1 MMRTLQEFKN
11 DLGIQM
17 WKQQL
22 ADEVRLAV
30 NLDGALNVDRLR
42 KARGETV
49 NALLDVLA
57 LYGCD
62 REECLEEAGREVGL
76 VGIPED

>member
-1 MMRTLQEFKN
+1 MRTLQEFKN
-11 DLGIQM
+11 EIGIQL

-22 ADEVRLAV
+22 VNEVKLATD
-30 NLDGALNVDRLR
+30 LDGVYNVDRLR

-49 NALLDVLA
+49 NAILDVLA

-76 VGIPED
+76 AGIED

>member
-1 MMRTLQEFKN
+1 MRTLQEFKN
-11 DLGIQM
+11 EIGIQL

-22 ADEVRLAV
+22 VNEVKLATD
-30 NLDGALNVDRLR
+30 LDGVYNVDRLR

-49 NALLDVLA
+49 NAILDVLE
-57 LYGCD
+57 LYGCN

-76 VGIPED
+76 VGIED

>member
-1 MMRTLQEFKN
+1 MRTLQEFKN
-11 DLGIQM
+11 EIGIQL

-22 ADEVRLAV
+22 VNEVKLATDLDEVY
-30 NLDGALNVDRLR
+30 NVDRLR

-49 NALLDVLA
+49 NAILDVLA
-57 LYGCD
+57 LYGCN

-76 VGIPED
+76 VGIED

>member
-1 MMRTLQEFKN
+1 MRTLQEFKN
-11 DLGIQM
+11 DIGIQL

-22 ADEVRLAV
+22 VNEVKLV
-30 NLDGALNVDRLR
+30 TDLDGVYNVDRLR

-49 NALLDVLA
+49 NAILDVLA

-76 VGIPED
+76 VGISED

>member
-1 MMRTLQEFKN
+1 MRTLHEFKN
-11 DLGIQM
+11 ELSIQI

-22 ADEVRLAV
+22 ANEVKLATD
-30 NLDGALNVDRLR
+30 LDGVYNVDALR
-42 KARGETV
+42 KARGVTV

-57 LYGCD
+57 LYGCN

-76 VGIPED
+76 VGISED

>member
-1 MMRTLQEFKN
+1 MRTLQEFKN
-11 DLGIQM
+11 EIGIQL

-22 ADEVRLAV
+22 VNEVKLATD
-30 NLDGALNVDRLR
+30 LDGVYNVDRLR

-49 NALLDVLA
+49 NAILDVLA

-76 VGIPED
+76 VGIED

>member
-1 MMRTLQEFKN
+1 MRTLHEFKN
-11 DLGIQM
+11 ELSIQI

-22 ADEVRLAV
+22 ANEVKLATD
-30 NLDGALNVDRLR
+30 LDGVYNVDKLR
-42 KARGETV
+42 KARGLV
-49 NALLDVLA
+49 VDALLDVLE

-76 VGIPED
+76 VGISED